1 MSHFERNVEVPF
13 DGPDGYTLSGKA
25 EFTARVDSW
34 GELDIDTDSLIV
46 RVKGEVIGMDET
58 VENDI
63 INQLYGMS
71 HDIIAE
77 EARDMYEYR
86 AETLHYR

>member
-1 MSHFERNVEVPF
+1 MSQFERDVEVPF

-25 EFTARVDSW
+25 HFKANFDYD
-34 GELDIDTDSLIV
+34 ELTIDTDSLMV
-46 RVKGEVIGMDET
+46 LVNGKAIGMDET

-63 INQLYGMS
+63 INQLYRMEES
-71 HDIIAE
+71 IIDE
-77 EARDMYEYR
+77 NTRDMYEYR